1 MRDRVG
7 EVRGELG
14 DGGDLRASERARE
27 GVVSVRYGTESDCER
42 ASERTHAEGG
52 AHDDDEVDEL
62 AVREEV
68 PIKLVRERF
77 PAPLTSS
84 GVMSP
89 NRTARVRELR
99 GPGKRTRK
107 RQCRA

>member
-14 DGGDLRASERARE
+14 DGGDLRDERARE
-27 GVVSVRYGTESDCER
+27 GVVSVLYGTKSDFER

-77 PAPLTSS
+77 PAPL
-84 GVMSP
+84 
-89 NRTARVRELR
+89 
-99 GPGKRTRK
+99 PGMNW
-107 RQCRA
+107 